1 MIRSY
6 VMSQHVR
13 DVNGAEETFLF
24 GGQYTDI
31 LERRDGDWRIRH
43 RDLEIFWVQGDPT
56 ILD

>member
-6 VMSQHVR
+6 VLSQHVR
-13 DVNGAEETFLF
+13 HVDGADKTFLF
-24 GGQYTDI
+24 GGQYTDT
-31 LERRDGDWRIRH
+31 LEWHDGDLRIRH